1 MLTASD
7 LGPGWAPA
15 NVDLSALP
23 CSVPRSAAIVGAGG
37 YAVRQAQAGGSP
49 SVVEFAGEVS
59 SPGQSYISAIDYLQ
73 TSESCRRTT
82 GDHTQTSTFEGV
94 LPLPRQGDRSVAMV
108 FSNAV
113 DGASSQTG
121 YEVVRTGHIVAVVG
135 YTDAGTLD
143 AAQLQNVTST
153 AVGKLT
159 G

>member
-1 MLTASD
+1 
-7 LGPGWAPA
+7 
-15 NVDLSALP
+15 
-23 CSVPRSAAIVGAGG
+23 
-37 YAVRQAQAGGSP
+37 
-49 SVVEFAGEVS
+49 
-59 SPGQSYISAIDYLQ
+59 
-73 TSESCRRTT
+73 
-82 GDHTQTSTFEGV
+82 
-94 LPLPRQGDRSVAMV
+94 MV